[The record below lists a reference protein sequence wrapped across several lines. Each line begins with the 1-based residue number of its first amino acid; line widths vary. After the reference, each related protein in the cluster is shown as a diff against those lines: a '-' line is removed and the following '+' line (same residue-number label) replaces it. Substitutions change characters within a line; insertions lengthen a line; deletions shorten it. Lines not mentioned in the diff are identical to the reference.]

1 MNDPQS
7 LAIRRSAKAES
18 DLLEIWLY
26 IAERDADAADRV
38 LDEIARVWR
47 LIATHPKMGRERP
60 EILPGVRSLAVMSWT
75 IFYLVEA
82 EFVEIVRVLHGA
94 RDLDDFEF

>member
-1 MNDPQS
+1 MNDPRS

-26 IAERDADAADRV
+26 IAEQDAGAADRV
-38 LDEIARVWR
+38 LDEIARVWG
-47 LIATHPKMGRERP
+47 LIATPPQMGRERP
-60 EILPGVRSLAVMSWT
+60 DILPGIRSLAVM
-75 IFYLVEA
+75 A
-82 EFVEIVRVLHGA
+82 EFVEVVRVLHGA